1 MNIKELIG
9 ETNVY
14 DKKQALEERRPKSW
28 CKSVSAF
35 ANGNGGKLIFGVAD
49 DDTITGLGDVR
60 HDSEVI
66 SEQIKSRIDPI
77 PKFDLVIQ
85 TVDN

>member
-1 MNIKELIG
+1 M
-9 ETNVY
+9 
-14 DKKQALEERRPKSW
+14 
-28 CKSVSAF
+28 
-35 ANGNGGKLIFGVAD
+35 
-49 DDTITGLGDVR
+49 R

-85 TVDN
+85 TVDNKEIIILEISRGLEKTLTRTILFLLALFRRMEN

>member
-1 MNIKELIG
+1 MQLNIKEFIG

-35 ANGNGGKLIFGVAD
+35 ARKQYYV
-49 DDTITGLGDVR
+49 
-60 HDSEVI
+60 
-66 SEQIKSRIDPI
+66 
-77 PKFDLVIQ
+77 
-85 TVDN
+85 

>member
-1 MNIKELIG
+1 MLSDLLEKYGGGTRLCLFF
-9 ETNVY
+9 
-14 DKKQALEERRPKSW
+14 KK
-28 CKSVSAF
+28 KSVSVF

-85 TVDN
+85 TVDT